1 MARAGTS
8 WQASAKKF
16 AILFTALSMLL
27 NSHSLVAIA
36 QSAGVTV
43 SKTVASPTEAG
54 TADSFTVVLDS
65 QPATSVTFSVTN
77 SAPTQLTVSSLYLT
91 FTNANWDTAQTVTL
105 TATNDTVA
113 DETTSATVT
122 LSVLDATSDD
132 AFDSV
137 PDTVVNVTVVD
148 DDFCGPKVVESNGS
162 TGVTEAATTDTF
174 TVALGAQPTTDVV
187 ISVGSGD
194 TTEAT
199 VSTAQLT
206 FTNANWSTAQTVT
219 VTGVNDSEG
228 DGNQTPAVTLAI
240 VDASSD
246 NCFDSAA
253 DTIVSVRVSDDD
265 SAGLTVVETGGSIAV
280 TEASTVAT
288 ATTVGN
294 TDTFTVV
301 LNKAPTTNVVVNV
314 TSSDTTEATVSIA
327 QLTFTNANWSTA

>member
-1 MARAGTS
+1 MARIGTS

-16 AILFTALSMLL
+16 AILFTAFSTLL

-54 TADSFTVVLDS
+54 TADSFTVVLDT
-65 QPATSVTFSVTN
+65 QPSTSVTFSVTN
-77 SAPTQLTVSSLYLT
+77 SAPTQLTVSPLYLT

-113 DETTSATVT
+113 DETNSATVT
-122 LSVLDATSDD
+122 LAVLDATSDD

-137 PDTVVNVTVVD
+137 PDAVVNVTVVD
-148 DDFCGPKVVESNGS
+148 DDFCGLKVVESNGS
-162 TGVTEAATTDTF
+162 TGVTEAATLDTF

-187 ISVGSGD
+187 VSVVSGD

-206 FTNANWSTAQTVT
+206 FTNANWSTTQTVT
-219 VTGVNDSEG
+219 VTGVNDAEG
-228 DGNQTPAVTLAI
+228 DGNQTPVVTLAI

-246 NCFDSAA
+246 NCFDPAA

-301 LNKAPTTNVVVNV
+301 LNKAPAKIGRAHV
-314 TSSDTTEATVSIA
+314 
-327 QLTFTNANWSTA
+327 